1 MIEIVGFNKKYSEKF
16 FMLNKAWI
24 EESWHLEDSDKKD
37 LLYPDQIFENGGQVF
52 FALENKIAIG
62 TVAMIKNSDDR
73 FELAKMTVQDDFRGK
88 GIANML
94 MDECLK
100 FAKENKAKEIFL
112 ISNDSL
118 RIARNLYDKY
128 GFKEVKLDSQK
139 YLRGNVKMSLKITI
153 NYLVVW
159 CILKNVWYSS
169 I

>member
-1 MIEIVGFNKKYSEKF
+1 MIEIVGFNKKYSEHF
-16 FMLNKAWI
+16 FTLNKVWI

-37 LLYPDQIFENGGQVF
+37 LLNPDKIIENGGQVF

-62 TVAMIKNSDDR
+62 TVAMIKSSDDR

-118 RIARNLYDKY
+118 KIARNLYDKY
-128 GFKEVKLDSQK
+128 GFKEVDLDSKK
-139 YLRGNVKMSLKITI
+139 YDRGNVKMRL
-153 NYLVVW
+153 NLD
-159 CILKNVWYSS
+159 
-169 I
+169 

>member
-1 MIEIVGFNKKYSEKF
+1 
-16 FMLNKAWI
+16 MLNKAWI

-37 LLYPDQIFENGGQVF
+37 LLNPDKIVDNGGQIF
-52 FALENKIAIG
+52 FALQDHKAIG
-62 TVAMIKNSDDR
+62 TVAMIRSSDDR

-118 RIARNLYDKY
+118 KVARNLYDKY
-128 GFKEVKLDSQK
+128 GFKEVDLDSKK
-139 YLRGNVKMSLKITI
+139 YDRGNVKMRLT
-153 NYLVVW
+153 LD
-159 CILKNVWYSS
+159 
-169 I
+169 

>member
-1 MIEIVGFNKKYSEKF
+1 MIEIVGFNKKYSEQF
-16 FMLNKAWI
+16 FILNKAWI

-37 LLYPDQIFENGGQVF
+37 LLNPDKIVENGGQVF
-52 FALENKIAIG
+52 FALGNKIAIG
-62 TVAMIKNSDDR
+62 TVAMIKSSGDK
-73 FELAKMTVQDDFRGK
+73 FELAKMTVQEGFRGK

-128 GFKEVKLDSQK
+128 GFKEVDLDSKK
-139 YLRGNVKMSLKITI
+139 YDRGNVKMRLT
-153 NYLVVW
+153 LD
-159 CILKNVWYSS
+159 
-169 I
+169 